1 MVPGEQ
7 KQVSK
12 LRRPFVVAGA
22 VVGASLSGWYLYH
35 NFGRSGVAAAD
46 PIWTRFVNVALIM
59 FVSIYLANLLRRGVE
74 SFRKR

>member
-1 MVPGEQ
+1 MPGQ
-7 KQVSK
+7 GKQVSK

-22 VVGASLSGWYLYH
+22 VVGASFSAWYLYR
-35 NFGRSGVAAAD
+35 NFRSSAAATD

-74 SFRKR
+74 SLKKR

>member
-1 MVPGEQ
+1 MEPGQE

-22 VVGASLSGWYLYH
+22 VVGASLSGWYLYR
-35 NFGRSGVAAAD
+35 NFGNSGAAAD

-59 FVSIYLANLLRRGVE
+59 FVAIYLANLLRRGVE
-74 SFRKR
+74 SLKKR